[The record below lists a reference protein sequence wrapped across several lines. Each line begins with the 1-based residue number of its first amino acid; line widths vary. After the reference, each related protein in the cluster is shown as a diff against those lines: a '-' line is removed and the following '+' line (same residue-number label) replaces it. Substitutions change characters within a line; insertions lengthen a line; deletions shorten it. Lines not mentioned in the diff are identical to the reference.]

1 MAMIVSPF
9 GFLEVE
15 VEGVSGQSLEL
26 CQPDLCQTPEAFDAV
41 DLDSSFAE
49 LIVGMIDAE
58 VAIAEIDQT
67 VVAAPAIGVDDGAE
81 IHPAAVDALEGWPRA
96 VRDDLGVDLALT
108 LEDSEDDAVL
118 P

>member
-1 MAMIVSPF
+1 MCLGSPLNF
-9 GFLEVE
+9 A
-15 VEGVSGQSLEL
+15 SRTY
-26 CQPDLCQTPEAFDAV
+26 CQTPEAFDAV

-81 IHPAAVDALEGWPRA
+81 IHPAADDALEGWPRA
-96 VRDDLGVDLALT
+96 ARDDLGVDLALT
-108 LEDSEDDAVL
+108 LEDAEDDAVL

>member
-9 GFLEVE
+9 GFREVE

-67 VVAAPAIGVDDGAE
+67 VVAAQPSELMTVRRSTRPRMMPWRVG
-81 IHPAAVDALEGWPRA
+81 LEQSGTIS
-96 VRDDLGVDLALT
+96 V
-108 LEDSEDDAVL
+108 
-118 P
+118 

>member
-1 MAMIVSPF
+1 MCLGSPLNF
-9 GFLEVE
+9 ASRTFAKPQKPSMPLIW
-15 VEGVSGQSLEL
+15 
-26 CQPDLCQTPEAFDAV
+26 TA
-41 DLDSSFAE
+41 SFAE

-67 VVAAPAIGVDDGAE
+67 VVAAPAIGVDDSAE

-108 LEDSEDDAVL
+108 LEDAEDDAVL